1 MAGENEFLLHALYMG
16 IFITFVYDL
25 LRIFRRV
32 VPHRGFF
39 VSAEDLFFWIYC
51 GGEVFL
57 LMYHESDGTLRWF
70 AVLGALAGMFLYRK
84 LVSPFFVKY
93 ASLALNRAFKLL
105 GKAIRWLCRPLWY
118 VCRMIKATAQRAERK
133 VGKLLKQLRRKIKNR
148 LTYFMKMLKMTLKA

>member
-1 MAGENEFLLHALYMG
+1 MAGENEFLLHALWMG
-16 IFITFVYDL
+16 IFITFIYDL

-57 LMYHESDGTLRWF
+57 LMYHKSDGTLRWF

-84 LVSPFFVKY
+84 LVSPYFVKY
-93 ASLALNRAFKLL
+93 ASLALNWVLNIL
-105 GKAIRWLCRPLWY
+105 GKIISILCKPLLFAGSKT
-118 VCRMIKATAQRAERK
+118 KAAAGG
-133 VGKLLKQLRRKIKNR
+133 VGRLLRQLRRQMKNR
-148 LTYFMKMLKMTLKA
+148 LTYFIKKLKMTIKT